1 MHLSA
6 VIYDFDYTLVDSSVG
21 VVKSISYALTRG
33 GFPVPSPEQ
42 IKQTI
47 GLSLPGAFDQL
58 IDQELTEEQI
68 DALVTNFIVRADEVM
83 APGTKLFP
91 GVKEAILAF
100 HEAGIHQGVV
110 SNKLRRR
117 IVEVLKR
124 DGIDHCFSVIVG
136 AGDVPA
142 HKPDPT
148 ALLKAVECIGC
159 SRDSVVYVGDHL
171 VDAQA
176 ATAAELPFVA
186 VLTGF
191 TSREQFQAYKPLAII
206 DSAARLPEVLGSGAA
221 ESRAL
226 A

>member
-68 DALVTNFIVRADEVM
+68 DALVTNFIARADEVM

-91 GVKEAILAF
+91 G
-100 HEAGIHQGVV
+100 
-110 SNKLRRR
+110 
-117 IVEVLKR
+117 
-124 DGIDHCFSVIVG
+124 
-136 AGDVPA
+136 
-142 HKPDPT
+142 
-148 ALLKAVECIGC
+148 
-159 SRDSVVYVGDHL
+159 
-171 VDAQA
+171 
-176 ATAAELPFVA
+176 
-186 VLTGF
+186 
-191 TSREQFQAYKPLAII
+191 
-206 DSAARLPEVLGSGAA
+206 
-221 ESRAL
+221 
-226 A
+226 

>member
-1 MHLSA
+1 MQLNA

-21 VVKSISYALTRG
+21 VVESISYALTHA

-47 GLSLPGAFDQL
+47 GLSLPGAFQQ
-58 IDQELTEEQI
+58 IVKQQLTERQM
-68 DALVTNFIVRADEVM
+68 DALVTNFISRADEVM
-83 APGTKLFP
+83 APGTRLFP
-91 GVKEAILAF
+91 GVKEAVLAF
-100 HEAGIHQGVV
+100 NDAGIQQGIV

-117 IVEVLKR
+117 IVEVAKR

-136 AGDVPA
+136 SGDVPV

-148 ALLKAVECIGC
+148 ALLKAAEFMDC
-159 SRDSVVYVGDHL
+159 SKDSVVYVGDHV

-176 ATAAELPFVA
+176 ATRAGLPFVA

-191 TSREQFQAYKPLAII
+191 TRSEQFHAYEPLAII
-206 DSAARLPEVLGSGAA
+206 DSVAQLSETLGFGGS